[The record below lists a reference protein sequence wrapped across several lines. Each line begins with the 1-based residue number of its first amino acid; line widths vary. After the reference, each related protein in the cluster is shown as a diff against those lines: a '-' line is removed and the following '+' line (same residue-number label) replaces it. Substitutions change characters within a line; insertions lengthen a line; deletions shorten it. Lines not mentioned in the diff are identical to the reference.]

1 MVTRLLLFLK
11 QWNDLLILAP
21 SALILFIIGDKFIR
35 SIDPTAATIEM
46 GVLSILNWNAFLLLV
61 TGSLAYYLYQLWFGD
76 YFEGDWTADLPP
88 LHAALINVILWLS
101 TFSVS
106 SYILLRNL

>member
-1 MVTRLLLFLK
+1 MVKRFLIFLK

-21 SALILFIIGDKFIR
+21 TALILFILGDKLIR
-35 SIDPTAATIEM
+35 SIDPTAAVIEM

-61 TGSLAYYLYQLWFGD
+61 SGSLAYYLYQLWFGD
-76 YFEGDWTADLPP
+76 YFEGNWTSKLKP
-88 LHAALINVILWLS
+88 LHAALINLILWLS
-101 TFSVS
+101 TFSIC

>member
-1 MVTRLLLFLK
+1 MVKRILLFLK

-21 SALILFIIGDKFIR
+21 SALVLFILGDKLIR

-46 GVLSILNWNAFLLLV
+46 GVLSVLNWNAFLLLV

-76 YFEGDWTADLPP
+76 FFEGDWTSKLSPIQS
-88 LHAALINVILWLS
+88 ALINVILWLS
-101 TFSVS
+101 TLSVS

>member
-1 MVTRLLLFLK
+1 MVKRLLLILK

-21 SALILFIIGDKFIR
+21 SALVLFIIGDKLIR

-46 GVLSILNWNAFLLLV
+46 GVLSILNWNVFLLLV

-76 YFEGDWTADLPP
+76 YFEGNWSSKLNP
-88 LHAALINVILWLS
+88 LQAALINVILWLS
-101 TFSVS
+101 TLSLS
-106 SYILLRNL
+106 AYILLRNL

>member
-1 MVTRLLLFLK
+1 MVKRILAFIK

-21 SALILFIIGDKFIR
+21 SSLVLFIISDKLIR

-46 GVLSILNWNAFLLLV
+46 GVLSVLNWNAFLLLIS
-61 TGSLAYYLYQLWFGD
+61 GSLAYYLYTLWFGD
-76 YFEGDWTADLPP
+76 FFEGNWTSKLKP

-101 TFSVS
+101 TFSIS